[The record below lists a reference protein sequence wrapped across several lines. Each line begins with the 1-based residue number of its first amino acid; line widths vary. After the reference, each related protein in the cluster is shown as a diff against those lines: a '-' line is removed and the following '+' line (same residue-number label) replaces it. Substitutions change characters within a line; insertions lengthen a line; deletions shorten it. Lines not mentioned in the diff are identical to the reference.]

1 MGQKTFFKRFAIF
14 LLIIIGIWIPL
25 HWMLGPVDDA
35 YITCRYAE
43 NLADG
48 NGIQFNPGERVEGCT
63 AFGMMVVLAAA
74 GKIGIPNLVRVAQA
88 LGVLAWALTV
98 TMAFGLIRKNR
109 SGPISIADAVGTS
122 FLIGG
127 FVPLVWAFSGME
139 TPIVAALWL
148 GAVISHLKEEE
159 SQKLPVL
166 SALLTVIAGLM
177 RPDGILIAVPVAL
190 SMLMPPDSKRFFR
203 TVIFSVIVIAL
214 FGGYWLW
221 RWHYFGYLL
230 PNTFYAKV
238 GQGSFKLF
246 TFGLF
251 YVGKGMLA
259 LGLPLLTV
267 LMLPKLGTHRKNVSR
282 RTWIFFGIVCINTA
296 YLTYVG
302 GDFFPMQRFFVPMLA
317 FWSLLFVDIARL
329 KKEKKPVP
337 PLKPYSSSKTA
348 QAWIIAILVVIV
360 ANIVCSMVQKQL
372 FRHIYLVGITEEWS
386 QLGRRFEN
394 TLPEK
399 STIAA
404 IPIGALGYWS
414 DRYILD
420 MLGLIDLHIAHLD
433 TVKTG
438 HAVIGHE
445 KFDTRYVLQRR
456 PDIILTWPILLRPI
470 VRDLLDWN
478 QNHLLSKGQ
487 HTMLFALKDNP
498 MYTTLAVPIRE
509 DRYVITSVR
518 SDLVDK
524 APYNAW
530 IRVPPKANKIL
541 FADVQE
547 VRKLGHIVGKKIFK
561 GELQRAAD
569 RFNTRPTREQK
580 LF

>member
-1 MGQKTFFKRFAIF
+1 
-14 LLIIIGIWIPL
+14 
-25 HWMLGPVDDA
+25 MLGPVDDA

-43 NLADG
+43 NLAAG
-48 NGIQFNPGERVEGCT
+48 KGIEFNPGERIEGCT
-63 AFGMMVVLAAA
+63 TFGMMVTLAAA
-74 GKIGIPNLVRVAQA
+74 GKLGIPNLVRVAQV
-88 LGVLAWALTV
+88 LGILAWALTI
-98 TMAFGLIRKNR
+98 TMAFGLIRQNR
-109 SGPISIADAVGTS
+109 TTPLTIPEAIGTA

-127 FVPLVWAFSGME
+127 FVPLVWAYSGME

-148 GAVISHLKEEE
+148 GAVVSHLNEEKT
-159 SQKLPVL
+159 QKLPIL

-190 SMLMPPDSKRFFR
+190 SMLMPPDGKRFFR
-203 TVIFSVIVIAL
+203 TVIFSTIVLGL

-221 RWHYFGYLL
+221 RWHYFGYML

-251 YVGKGMLA
+251 YVGKGMIA
-259 LGLPLLTV
+259 TGLPMLTLLF
-267 LMLPKLGTHRKNVSR
+267 LPKLVTHRKTVSR
-282 RTWIFFGIVCINTA
+282 RTWIFLGVVVIHTA

-317 FWSLLFVDIARL
+317 FWSLLFVDLTRL
-329 KKEKKPVP
+329 KSDKKLPEKQKINTTA
-337 PLKPYSSSKTA
+337 KAA
-348 QAWIIAILVVIV
+348 QAWIFAVLLVIA
-360 ANIVCSMVQKQL
+360 ANVVCSMVQKQL

-386 QLGRRFEN
+386 KLGRRFQN
-394 TLPEK
+394 TLPENT
-399 STIAA
+399 TIAA

-438 HAVIGHE
+438 EGVIGHE
-445 KFDTRYVLQRR
+445 KFDTRYILQRR
-456 PDIILTWPILLRPI
+456 PDMILTWPIFLRPT

-487 HTMLFALKDNP
+487 HTMVWALKENP
-498 MYTTLAVPIRE
+498 AYTTLAVPIE
-509 DRYVITSVR
+509 DDRYVITSVR
-518 SDLVDK
+518 TDLISK
-524 APYNAW
+524 PPYNAW
-530 IRVPPKANKIL
+530 VRVPPKAHKIL

-547 VRKLGHIVGKKIFK
+547 VRKLGSVVGNKVFK

-569 RFNTRPTREQK
+569 RFNTRPTREPK